1 MSTIDQTLPARR
13 AGSAD
18 RVDVNRILTEA
29 FLDDPVF
36 EWIFPDPAH
45 RAEVLAP
52 TFDAFADALAR
63 HDDTHLLEPPG
74 VVPAVPM
81 VAPPTG
87 QTCVREKGG
96 QSCKDWGV

>member
-18 RVDVNRILTEA
+18 RVDVNRTLTEA

-45 RAEVLAP
+45 RAEVLAS
-52 TFDAFADALAR
+52 TFDAFADAFAR
-63 HDDTHLLEPPG
+63 HDETHLLEPTG
-74 VVPAVPM
+74 VVTPERGRASCRERVGPYGVISVGAV
-81 VAPPTG
+81 
-87 QTCVREKGG
+87 
-96 QSCKDWGV
+96 